1 MPNVFDYMDYREF
14 LRDVYQENKARN
26 PAYSCRFIARKVGFK
41 SASFFSQI
49 LKGRSNISLSTA
61 ARFAAF
67 LKLKRKEV
75 DFFEALVLFNQA
87 KSHEEK
93 KQGFERLMA
102 FRSSR
107 VRIVGAD
114 QYEFYEKWYYTAIR
128 ELLYFQPFAGDYDAL
143 ARRLSPPIKAA
154 EARQAVAL
162 LQKLGM
168 ISRNSQ
174 GQWMRA
180 DAVSSSTGYEANAT
194 AIHNFQL
201 QTLALAGESI
211 DRFPRD
217 TRSISTVTFSLSS
230 KGFKAIEEELR
241 GFRRKLLKIAE
252 DDEKEDTVYQLNF
265 QIYPLTTPMPGRP
278 VPGPERKAADRIP
291 GMGV

>member
-1 MPNVFDYMDYREF
+1 MPNIFDYMDYRAF
-14 LRDVYQENKARN
+14 LKDVYQENKARN
-26 PAYSCRFIARKVGFK
+26 PAYSCRFIARHVGFR

-49 LKGRSNISLSTA
+49 LKGRSNISLGMA

-87 KSHEEK
+87 KGHEEK

-128 ELLYFQPFAGDYDAL
+128 EALYFRPFQGNYEEL
-143 ARRLSPPIKAA
+143 AKLLSPPIKPA

-162 LQKLGM
+162 LLKLGM
-168 ISRNSQ
+168 IKKNSQ
-174 GQWMRA
+174 GRFVRS
-180 DAVSSSTGYEANAT
+180 DAVSNSTGYEANAV
-194 AIHNFQL
+194 AIQNFQL
-201 QTLALAGESI
+201 QTLALAGEAI
-211 DRFPRD
+211 DRFPREA
-217 TRSISTVTFSLSS
+217 RSLSTLTFSLSP
-230 KGFKAIEEELR
+230 KGYQAIEEELK
-241 GFRRKLLKIAE
+241 GFRRKLLQIAE
-252 DDEKEDTVYQLNF
+252 GDQKEDAVYQVNF
-265 QIYPLTTPMPGRP
+265 QVFPLTKPG
-278 VPGPERKAADRIP
+278 A
-291 GMGV
+291 GVGA

>member
-1 MPNVFDYMDYREF
+1 MANVFDYMDYRAF

-26 PAYSCRFIARKVGFK
+26 SAYSCRFIAQKVGFK

-49 LKGRSNISLSTA
+49 LNGRSNISLSMA

-67 LKLKRKEV
+67 LKLKRKEI

-114 QYEFYEKWYYTAIR
+114 QYAFYDKWYYTAIR
-128 ELLYFQPFAGDYDAL
+128 ELLHFQPFAGDYEAL
-143 ARRLSPPIKAA
+143 AKRMSPPIKAS

-162 LQKLGM
+162 LLKLGM
-168 ISRNSQ
+168 ICKNSQ
-174 GQWMRA
+174 GRYVRA
-180 DAVSSSTGYEANAT
+180 DAVSSSTGYAAQAT
-194 AIHNFQL
+194 AIRNFQL
-201 QTLALAGESI
+201 QTLALAGEALE
-211 DRFPRD
+211 RFPRD
-217 TRSISTVTFSLSS
+217 TRSVSTLTFSLSP
-230 KGFKAIEEELR
+230 KGFKAIEEELS

-252 DDEKEDTVYQLNF
+252 GDEAEDTVYQVNF
-265 QIYPLTTPMPGRP
+265 QIYPMTNPNTTEAAPGDP
-278 VPGPERKAADRIP
+278 A
-291 GMGV
+291 